1 MRVLHFLKKI
11 FSYNLINV
19 TRNFKRKIFLTRKS
33 RFILKINTFIFFK
46 IQRFTIEI
54 KNRITYNKEG
64 NLFCIKQ
71 IFVYKV
77 LFLKIYN
84 YDIKKKKKRNSRY
97 ALIE

>member
-46 IQRFTIEI
+46 IQRFTIGI
-54 KNRITYNKEG
+54 KNRITYNKGG

-71 IFVYKV
+71 IFVYKA

>member
-19 TRNFKRKIFLTRKS
+19 TRNFKRKIFLTQKS